1 MLRIFRLTAPL
12 LFVAL
17 LSWPTATAADAQRR
31 GAPHPPPPPRPPAH
45 GVVIHG
51 EVFIGGYFYDPVWG
65 PYPWWPRPVYPRYF
79 PVYDYRA
86 EVRLQVKPRDAAVY
100 VDGFYAGIVDDF
112 DGVFQRLPLP
122 PGGHEFVLYLEGY
135 RTARYALYLRPGS
148 EFNLHH
154 TMLRL
159 PPGAASEPPPFAP
172 SIPPPPPGSFHQP
185 ATTPPVSI
193 PPAPQP
199 PVVAQASGFGT
210 LDLHVQPATA
220 ELTIDGQRWLTSDAG
235 HFLVQLPA
243 GAHHVEVSKDG
254 YRRFAID
261 LAVRDAETAPL
272 NVSLMQGTP

>member
-1 MLRIFRLTAPL
+1 MLRIFRLTTPL

-17 LSWPTATAADAQRR
+17 LSLPAAGAADAQRR
-31 GAPHPPPPPRPPAH
+31 GAPHPPRPPAH
-45 GVVIHG
+45 GVVIRG
-51 EVFIGGYFYDPVWG
+51 EVFIGGYFYDPIWG
-65 PYPWWPRPVYPRYF
+65 PYPWWPRHVYPRYF
-79 PVYDYRA
+79 PVYDARA

-100 VDGFYAGIVDDF
+100 VDGFYAGNVDDF

-135 RTARYALYLRPGS
+135 RTAHYDLYLRPGS

-159 PPGAASEPPPFAP
+159 PPGTASEPPPFAP
-172 SIPPPPPGSFHQP
+172 PIPPPPPGSFHQP
-185 ATTPPVSI
+185 LTMPPLAV

-210 LDLHVQPATA
+210 LDLHVQPPSAQ
-220 ELTIDGQRWLTSDAG
+220 LTIDGQPWLTSDEG
-235 HFLVQLPA
+235 HFVVQVPA
-243 GAHHVEVSKDG
+243 GSHHVEVSKDG

-261 LAVRDAETAPL
+261 LSVRDAETAPL
-272 NVSLMQGTP
+272 NVSLMQGAP